1 MTDETSVV
9 HTVTDNSPDTHD
21 HDDHASETA
30 EEIQQKKEKLQ
41 VLESLIKK
49 NLDSFLDVVIYMQTI
64 QAEGLWIYP
73 QNNKGEQKYK
83 TFEQYTKQEFQMKRA
98 YYSKLKSAAEAYK
111 ILEGRLSKKNL
122 KKIPKRCAVL
132 YELSR
137 LEKGELVNVAEDIK
151 QNKGLKN
158 FTATEVRKIYKDKY
172 PKKEKT
178 QKNSTRQLQNLLG
191 LIYNLGDCDLDAACR
206 EQIDKKYNN
215 NSEDIRVMIDNL
227 KKLTKS
233 LEKALL

>member
-9 HTVTDNSPDTHD
+9 HTVTDNFPDAQDNVQDDLIPPKETQENKDKLHD
-21 HDDHASETA
+21 
-30 EEIQQKKEKLQ
+30 
-41 VLESLIKK
+41 LESFIKK
-49 NLDSFLDVVIYMQTI
+49 NLDSFLDVVICLQTI
-64 QAEGLWIYP
+64 QAEKLWMLSK
-73 QNNKGEQKYK
+73 NDKGEPKHK

-111 ILEGRLSKKNL
+111 ILEGRLSEKNL

-137 LEKGELVNVAEDIK
+137 LDKGELLNVAEDIK

-227 KKLTKS
+227 QKLTKS
-233 LEKALL
+233 LKKALL